1 MLVLNK
7 ENIFVPPRRQV
18 QQADCQAGHAF
29 RSAPPPAWLKY
40 SKTFSQEFLSHC
52 ILHSFD
58 QSPEFPGLITIMT
71 IIIIMIMIMVFAAAK
86 WWGPL
91 FTIACCGISFGIVV
105 FADGEVLLLQW
116 LIMILY
122 LVLWYLQMVRSSCY
136 NDLWS
141 LPRFFGDEKAH

>member
-1 MLVLNK
+1 
-7 ENIFVPPRRQV
+7 
-18 QQADCQAGHAF
+18 
-29 RSAPPPAWLKY
+29 
-40 SKTFSQEFLSHC
+40 
-52 ILHSFD
+52 
-58 QSPEFPGLITIMT
+58 MT
-71 IIIIMIMIMVFAAAK
+71 IIIINMIMIMVFAAAK

>member
-1 MLVLNK
+1 
-7 ENIFVPPRRQV
+7 
-18 QQADCQAGHAF
+18 
-29 RSAPPPAWLKY
+29 
-40 SKTFSQEFLSHC
+40 
-52 ILHSFD
+52 
-58 QSPEFPGLITIMT
+58 MT
-71 IIIIMIMIMVFAAAK
+71 IIIINMIMIMVFAAAK
-86 WWGPL
+86 WWCPL
-91 FTIACCGISFGIVV
+91 FAIACCGILFGIVV